1 MSKKQNMILVPID
14 FTEQSL
20 IALREAE
27 NLAKTS
33 QAELTLLS
41 IIEESGFFA
50 RVFGDKSEEEVEKLI
65 KGTKLKLQEIA
76 ARSMTRTGND
86 VNVLVSRGKVYQKI
100 VEFSES
106 IDADYIVMG
115 TQGQPKTMKR
125 IMGSNANRVIRTS
138 RIPVITIKG
147 QEHKH
152 CDTIVLPLD
161 LEKETKEKVSNAI
174 EFARIFKA
182 KVKVVSIIKTSMDE
196 DETKTL
202 KNNLHQVY
210 KFMASK
216 GVDVDGDLLFK
227 DKSVKINEE
236 ILQYANDCNADLI
249 MIMTQQEDEFTPHFL
264 GSAAQNIIYNSKVP
278 VMSIRP
284 KVTNFAYD
292 LP

>member
-138 RIPVITIKG
+138 KIPVITIKG

-236 ILQYANDCNADLI
+236 ILQYASDCNADLI

>member
-138 RIPVITIKG
+138 KIPVITIKG

-174 EFARIFKA
+174 EFARIFNA

-227 DKSVKINEE
+227 DKSAKINEE
-236 ILQYANDCNADLI
+236 ILQYASDCNADLI